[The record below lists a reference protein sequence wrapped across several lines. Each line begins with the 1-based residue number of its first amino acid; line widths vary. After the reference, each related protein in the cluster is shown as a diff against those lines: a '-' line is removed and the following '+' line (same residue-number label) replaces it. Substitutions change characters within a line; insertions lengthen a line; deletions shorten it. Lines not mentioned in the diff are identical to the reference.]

1 MSHLADAWKCC
12 DRQSFC
18 PPKARLSSGQL
29 ATSTFIAHPFLAIY
43 NRPTLTRQNK
53 ILSVL
58 NTSNMMVASVSD
70 RKKQVGQRILRV
82 EDPPLLK
89 GQGRFVDDLPVRRD
103 TLHVAI
109 LRSPHAHARIR
120 SIDTTD
126 AVSRPGVRAVIT
138 GADVWKLTSPLIVG
152 FENPMDYRCIAN
164 DKVRFVGEPVAVVC
178 ASDRYKAEDAL
189 DFIKVEYELLPAIID
204 TIEATAPDA
213 PIIHERAG
221 TNVVSRR
228 VFKHGET
235 DKAFAEA
242 ERTAELT
249 IEYPRNS
256 IPPME
261 TYAIVAEYLPDNGG
275 YDVIS
280 NFQGPFSL
288 HTVMAIALKVKSSKL
303 RHRSPPNSGGS
314 FGVKLAIFPYIVLM
328 CVCSRIAGRPVK
340 WIEDRLEHLAAA
352 NAAPN
357 RVTKIEAAYS
367 HEGIVSAFR
376 LTHWDDHGA
385 FLRAPMP
392 APIYRMHGL
401 STNCYQIK
409 NVDVVNHIV
418 MTNKCPTGAVRGFGG
433 PQLYFAIERMM
444 HKIATELEI
453 DPLEMMRRNLIP
465 SGSFPY
471 RAPAG
476 ALIDSGDFQT
486 TVNDAVREGN
496 LEELKRRRS
505 RAISEGRLY
514 GIGYAAAVEP
524 SQSNMGYISTLKS
537 QAEREKAGPKD
548 GAVAS
553 ATVMVDAL
561 GSVSVIGDS
570 TPQGQ
575 GHQTA
580 IAQIVGDELGLDYR
594 EISVNLETDTQK
606 DNWSLAAGNY
616 SCRFAPASTSAVK
629 LAAVKVKEKMAR
641 IASQSLNT
649 SIDDIIFRDGFI
661 ASERNPE
668 NKVEFR
674 RIGGLAHWSPS
685 SLPEGMSPGIRE
697 MVQWSAPELTPTSAN
712 DEINTSLAYGF
723 GFDFCGVEIDRETG
737 QVRVDKYVTTH
748 DCGTIL
754 NPGLAEGQ
762 IRGSFAAGLNAALY
776 ECFSYS
782 KDGAFLSG
790 TFADYLVGT
799 AHEIPDVQIVHA
811 TETPSPFTRLGAK
824 GIGEGNQ
831 YSTPV
836 CIANAVADALGREDI
851 TVPLVPAKVYGWIH
865 AQESAPPVSS
875 SKPGRSGLSGSD
887 EAFFNA
893 SPSVVWD
900 TLLDPQKM
908 AKAIP
913 GCDELVARGENS
925 YHGRLVIGVGL
936 IRGTFDAEVQ
946 LTDLKQYEHLTMH
959 GQLVGPLGGSQGSA
973 RIRLVPS
980 GGGTKLLYEYQIG
993 LTGKVAAVG
1002 GRMLSGAANILITQF
1017 LKALVG
1023 QVTGQDDSSAGRN
1036 AIWPRFK
1043 AFFRGGR

>member
-1 MSHLADAWKCC
+1 M
-12 DRQSFC
+12 
-18 PPKARLSSGQL
+18 
-29 ATSTFIAHPFLAIY
+29 
-43 NRPTLTRQNK
+43 
-53 ILSVL
+53 
-58 NTSNMMVASVSD
+58 ASVTNGTKSS
-70 RKKQVGQRILRV
+70 KYVGQRILRV

-89 GQGRFVDDLPVRRD
+89 GNGRFVDDLPVRRE

-109 LRSPHAHARIR
+109 LRSPHAHALIN
-120 SIDTTD
+120 SIE
-126 AVSRPGVRAVIT
+126 VSEALKQPGVKAVIT
-138 GADVWKLTSPLIVG
+138 GADVWKLTSTLIVG

-164 DKVRFVGEPVAVVC
+164 EKVRFVGEPVAVVC
-178 ASDRYKAEDAL
+178 ATDRYKAEDAL
-189 DFIKVEYELLPAIID
+189 DLIKVEYEVLPAVVD
-204 TIEATAPDA
+204 TIDATAPDA
-213 PIIHERAG
+213 PVLHAQAG
-221 TNVVSRR
+221 SNVVSRR
-228 VFKHGET
+228 VFKHGKT
-235 DKAFAEA
+235 DEAFSAAEH
-242 ERTAELT
+242 TSGIT

-261 TYAIVAEYLPDNGG
+261 TYAIVAEYLPDSGG
-275 YDVIS
+275 YDVLS

-357 RVTKIEAAYS
+357 RVTKVEAAYTS
-367 HEGIVSAFR
+367 AGIVTALR

-385 FLRAPMP
+385 YLRAPMP

-444 HKIATELEI
+444 HKIATELGV
-453 DPLEMMRRNLIP
+453 DPLDLMRHNLVP

-476 ALIDSGDFQT
+476 ALIDSGDFEKT
-486 TVNDAVREGN
+486 IADAVKEGG
-496 LEELKRRRS
+496 LDELKRRRTKA
-505 RAISEGRLY
+505 RAEGRLY

-537 QAEREKAGPKD
+537 LAEREKAGPKD

-580 IAQIVGDELGLDYR
+580 IAQIVADELGIDYR
-594 EISVNLETDTQK
+594 EIAVNLETDTQK

-629 LAAVKVKEKMAR
+629 LAAAKVREKMAR

-649 SIDDIIFRDGFI
+649 TPEDVVFQDGYI
-661 ASERNPE
+661 ASQRNPE

-685 SLPEGMSPGIRE
+685 SLPEGMSPGLRE
-697 MVQWSAPELTPTSAN
+697 MVQWSAPELTPTTAN

-723 GFDFCGVEIDRETG
+723 GFDFCGVEIDRNTG
-737 QVRVDKYVTTH
+737 QVRIDHYVTTH
-748 DCGTIL
+748 DVGTIL

-762 IRGSFAAGLNAALY
+762 IRGSFAAGLSASLY
-776 ECFSYS
+776 ECFTYS
-782 KDGAFLSG
+782 KDGAFLTG

-811 TETPSPFTRLGAK
+811 VPSPSPFTRLGAK

-836 CIANAVADALGREDI
+836 CVANAVADAIGREDI
-851 TVPLVPAKVYGWIH
+851 TMPLVPAKVFEWISGEEALRPISAAKPSNGGGLTGSSDVFFS
-865 AQESAPPVSS
+865 AQ
-875 SKPGRSGLSGSD
+875 
-887 EAFFNA
+887 
-893 SPSVVWD
+893 PSEVWD
-900 TLLDPQKM
+900 TLLDPKKM

-913 GCDELVARGENS
+913 GCEALSMVRPNAYR
-925 YHGRLVIGVGL
+925 GRLRIGVGPV
-936 IRGTFDAEVQ
+936 RGTFDASVS
-946 LTDLKQYEHLTMH
+946 LIDLKVPENLTMQ
-959 GQLVGPLGGSQGSA
+959 GQLVGPLGSSQGSA
-973 RIRLVPS
+973 QIRLV
-980 GGGTKLLYEYQIG
+980 GENGGTRLFYEYQIN
-993 LTGKVAAVG
+993 LAGKIAAVG
-1002 GRMLSGAANILITQF
+1002 GRMLSGAAKILIAQF

-1023 QVTGQDDSSAGRN
+1023 QVSGQQLPDETKQTSSL
-1036 AIWPRFK
+1036 WSWFK
-1043 AFFRGGR
+1043 NKLVVWK